1 MLLGQSQL
9 EVQRPIGSIVA
20 PRWQTVAKEWNKV
33 GLRSWAVAKAVAQ
46 DRKCWS
52 DSMEAWCAYWHD
64 KTWWWWWWWW
74 NPDLEGQALQIYFNI
89 FIELATVT
97 QHRDREWN
105 KTCVPIH
112 FHPAHLT
119 VEPHHQGLCPLHF
132 TNSSIGSLCPTRIR
146 TVKELWDRAYGFS
159 SLFERTNVTT
169 KAAHSPQTLQDSEC
183 WSCWCLDPW
192 PPTQQTGTYPI
203 IYWANR
209 SDIFLVF
216 HLKPP

>member
-132 TNSSIGSLCPTRIR
+132 TNSSIGSFMSH
-146 TVKELWDRAYGFS
+146 KNQNSERAVRQG
-159 SLFERTNVTT
+159 
-169 KAAHSPQTLQDSEC
+169 LQFFILIWED
-183 WSCWCLDPW
+183 
-192 PPTQQTGTYPI
+192 
-203 IYWANR
+203 
-209 SDIFLVF
+209 
-216 HLKPP
+216 

>member
-1 MLLGQSQL
+1 MLLGQSKL
-9 EVQRPIGSIVA
+9 EVQRPIGS

-112 FHPAHLT
+112 FPPSPFNGCT
-119 VEPHHQGLCPLHF
+119 TPP
-132 TNSSIGSLCPTRIR
+132 GSM
-146 TVKELWDRAYGFS
+146 
-159 SLFERTNVTT
+159 
-169 KAAHSPQTLQDSEC
+169 
-183 WSCWCLDPW
+183 
-192 PPTQQTGTYPI
+192 PPTLYKQQYWFFYVPQESEQWKSCETGST
-203 IYWANR
+203 
-209 SDIFLVF
+209 VF
-216 HLKPP
+216 HPCLRGLMSQPRQHILLRLFKTLSVDLAGVWTHDLPLSRPALIQ